1 MSVPQPIQLDVTFIY
16 QRAVIS
22 AVRRALMQTHGA
34 DFATH
39 FVREHQTAIL
49 IASRRRL
56 CGRDMRTVESEA
68 LRLSFAYNGV

>member
-22 AVRRALMQTHGA
+22 AVLRALMETHSA
-34 DFATH
+34 DFAAH
-39 FVREHQTAIL
+39 FLREHQTTIL

-56 CGRDMRTVESEA
+56 CGRDMRAVESEA